1 MENLE
6 SEIIQNAV
14 NGLIKKLDGLMME
27 GLELKGFKFEN
38 QTELIQFISSR
49 VTCHDRQGI
58 QEKIYLVDNVPF
70 FLHKYAINFCDT
82 INDNNTFTANYGE
95 FKFL

>member
-14 NGLIKKLDGLMME
+14 NGLIKKLDGLMIE

-38 QTELIQFISSR
+38 QTFSNIFKIIS
-49 VTCHDRQGI
+49 
-58 QEKIYLVDNVPF
+58 E
-70 FLHKYAINFCDT
+70 
-82 INDNNTFTANYGE
+82 E
-95 FKFL
+95 